1 MAAKSFTPSKLV
13 AAIRAGDLGG
23 VIRAIEE
30 GADIE
35 ETDMH
40 GFGGLPLRTACF
52 AGNIEIVRELLERG
66 ADINAMAGDGPGAP
80 LRLAERGGHQA
91 LVAFLLQGG
100 EQSPSFGKMDSAP
113 PSRLDTDQ
121 PQPRTAEAQ
130 PDNTIEFTSQPDQT
144 IEEVDLT
151 ACYGLDTNLLTLD
164 LLRLQEEP
172 EPAPRRPSSKPGF
185 WKSGR

>member
-30 GADIE
+30 GANIE

-52 AGNIEIVRELLERG
+52 EGNIEIVRELLQRG

-80 LRLAERGGHQA
+80 LRLAKRGGHQA
-91 LVAFLLQGG
+91 LVAFLLHEG
-100 EQSPSFGKMDSAP
+100 EQGSSPGKTDSA

-121 PQPRTAEAQ
+121 PLPQTAKTQ
-130 PDNTIEFTSQPDQT
+130 PDNTIEFTSSPNHT

-164 LLRLQEEP
+164 LLRLQEET
-172 EPAPRRPSSKPGF
+172 EPAPSRPSSKPGF